1 MSEVIELPEIIKR
14 ADEIAVLNA
23 VEEIFKET
31 PVTLACVVSDTAP
44 TFFTL
49 FATYV

>member
-1 MSEVIELPEIIKR
+1 MSEVIELPETIRR

-31 PVTLACVVSDTAP
+31 LVTLACVVSDTAP

-49 FATYV
+49 FAIYV